1 MIFSARDGAYFLTRS
16 LISMCYSTRWE
27 AYAIGQVI
35 RIENRK
41 QDSIGSIIGGNSY
54 TTETTKY
61 NFGKALY
68 DTFFGKS
75 SPHNCYGV
83 NNYQCIKNCYR
94 TDQIMH
100 AKSIILD
107 LKSKIKGK

>member
-1 MIFSARDGAYFLTRS
+1 MKMVGPAANVEHADKILSQLQNRTSHRQA
-16 LISMCYSTRWE
+16 
-27 AYAIGQVI
+27 I
-35 RIENRK
+35 RIENHK

-83 NNYQCIKNCYR
+83 GNYQCIKDGYR

-100 AKSIILD
+100 AESTILE
-107 LKSKIKGK
+107 LNSKIKGK